1 MAGLYV
7 HIPFCESRCI
17 YCGFYST
24 TERDSQYAYV
34 EALLKEM
41 HMRRDYL
48 QGEALTT
55 VYLGGGTPST
65 LTEEMLTKLCNA
77 VSDTFG
83 TSAVEEWTMECNPD
97 DVTPEFA
104 ETLRQL
110 PVNRVSMG
118 VQTFDAERLR
128 WLRRRHTPEQVT
140 EAVRLCRNAGIRNI
154 SLDLMFGFPGQ
165 RVEDVH
171 EDVRS
176 MVALKP
182 EHISAYSLMYEEGT
196 ALWRKLEKGEIAETS
211 DEEYLRMYNII
222 IDSLYEAGYEQY
234 EISNFALPHHRSRH
248 NSSYWRAV
256 PYLGIGAAAHSYNKV
271 SREWNVSN
279 LQEYIASINRG
290 VLPSERE
297 ELDADT
303 RYNDLVTTALRTRE
317 GIDLNALTPEY
328 RSYILREAQPHI
340 NNGNLAIDGDSLHLT
355 RQGLFIS
362 DTIMSD
368 IVKV

>member
-7 HIPFCESRCI
+7 HIPFCASRCI

-41 HMRRDYL
+41 QMRRDYL

-65 LTEEMLTKLCNA
+65 LSRDMLLRLCNGI
-77 VSDTFG
+77 SDTFD

-128 WLRRRHTPEQVT
+128 WLHRRHTPEQVT
-140 EAVRLCRNAGIRNI
+140 EAVRRCRDAGIRNI

-165 RVEDVH
+165 KVEDVR
-171 EDVRS
+171 EDVRR
-176 MVALKP
+176 MVALRP
-182 EHISAYSLMYEEGT
+182 EHVSAYSLMYEEGT

-211 DEEYLRMYNII
+211 DEEYLRMYDTI
-222 IDSLYEAGYEQY
+222 IDGLHAAGYEQY
-234 EISNFALPHHRSRH
+234 EISNFALPYHRSRH

-271 SREWNVSN
+271 SREWNVSD
-279 LQEYIASINRG
+279 LREYIAAIGRG
-290 VLPSERE
+290 VLPTERE
-297 ELDADT
+297 DLDDDT

-317 GIDLNALTPEY
+317 GIDLSALTSEY
-328 RSYILREAQPHI
+328 RFYILREAQPH
-340 NNGNLAIDGDSLHLT
+340 LAGGTLATDGTRLHLT

-362 DTIMSD
+362 DAIMSD
-368 IVKV
+368 LIKV